1 VDGRIQRPQGH
12 EVCLYVSGFGMVV
25 GYVFIMAN
33 NFVLHYI
40 EFVIINHSI
49 MTYDRK

>member
-1 VDGRIQRPQGH
+1 M
-12 EVCLYVSGFGMVV
+12 YVSGFGMVV

-33 NFVLHYI
+33 NFVLLYI